1 MPLLRKS
8 GVRAPWLPAPLPS
21 PNTNPPR
28 RMSVV
33 PGWQPQPAGGAL
45 WFRSVR
51 DEPVNTDPLRSIVV
65 RVGQQPVPG
74 AVIVR
79 LTSVRETPIA
89 FTPWGRHVFPLRADD
104 LRRLARLDTVFS
116 LSADDLTREA

>member
-33 PGWQPQPAGGAL
+33 PGWQPQPAG
-45 WFRSVR
+45 
-51 DEPVNTDPLRSIVV
+51 
-65 RVGQQPVPG
+65 G